1 MWLGSSTISIG
12 KSRGEGGSFD
22 PHRGNDVRGGG
33 WRRWHRRWALSAA
46 AHSEISLKA
55 LFLPCLGTF
64 GFNYPCGSYELSLLL
79 SARPFPGRE
88 NSVCSA
94 KMQQDKIISFKSTCW
109 LGGGRQGKGQRV
121 KQNKSIAWR
130 NDAMLLLPS
139 GSNRNWVI
147 LGTNASKIQVTS
159 TFDIRMCPL

>member
-1 MWLGSSTISIG
+1 M
-12 KSRGEGGSFD
+12 
-22 PHRGNDVRGGG
+22 
-33 WRRWHRRWALSAA
+33 
-46 AHSEISLKA
+46 
-55 LFLPCLGTF
+55 
-64 GFNYPCGSYELSLLL
+64 
-79 SARPFPGRE
+79 
-88 NSVCSA
+88 CSA

-109 LGGGRQGKGQRV
+109 LGGGGQGKGQRV

-147 LGTNASKIQVTS
+147 LGTNAGKIQVTS